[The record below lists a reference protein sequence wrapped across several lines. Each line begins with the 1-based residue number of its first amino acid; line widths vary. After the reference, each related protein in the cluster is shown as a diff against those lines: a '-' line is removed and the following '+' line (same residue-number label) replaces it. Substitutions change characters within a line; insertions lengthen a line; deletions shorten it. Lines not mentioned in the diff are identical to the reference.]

1 MAEAARRKPKEGRS
15 AVLSHRGMQRQ
26 LSFPSSGSRCS
37 ALAHLRH
44 RGLVAHSTADMMTK
58 SCYWSLIASQ
68 NRIATRRPAS
78 RCSCWSKRLGEA
90 TDTPGKQLIRHPG
103 WLAESLTL
111 APSLSES
118 HPAAAWLVGAERHVL
133 PVLPPVPAS
142 PLPPTRPSS
151 SFFAWKTQLL

>member
-1 MAEAARRKPKEGRS
+1 
-15 AVLSHRGMQRQ
+15 
-26 LSFPSSGSRCS
+26 
-37 ALAHLRH
+37 
-44 RGLVAHSTADMMTK
+44 MTK

-133 PVLPPVPAS
+133 PLLPPRYLRLLSRLLARRRLFLHGKVNCFEDRIRCVKSMHEFAS
-142 PLPPTRPSS
+142 DSLPLFRVRIGN
-151 SFFAWKTQLL
+151 